1 MQFFKFS
8 ILVIFIPIAAM
19 ANSYTELECLDAS
32 YETTI
37 SHKGFPF
44 GLTQN
49 ILKVSKDNCVITV
62 NHEKLK
68 FIKDQWVID
77 VCREPVHMKKG
88 SGAVEVIKR
97 DGVCIEGSKSPFC
110 GELSRLKA
118 LIQDDGLIFA
128 EGEKEDLTSD
138 HGKVYCSFMV
148 MNRYLEQG
156 IVLSRHG
163 GTVIPVPLSS
173 PMPESNVEP
182 IQPQSPIEANP
193 VEGNTGSF

>member
-8 ILVIFIPIAAM
+8 LLVLLIPFIVQ

-49 ILKVSKDNCVITV
+49 KLTTSKDKCVITIH
-62 NHEKLK
+62 HEKLK

-88 SGAVEVIKR
+88 AGAVEVIKR
-97 DGVCIEGSKSPFC
+97 DGLCVEGSKSTYC
-110 GELSRLKA
+110 GELNRLKV

-128 EGEKEDLTSD
+128 EGEKEDLSSD
-138 HGKVYCSFMV
+138 HGKVYCAFSV
-148 MNRYLEQG
+148 LQRYLDQG

-163 GTVIPVPLSS
+163 GTVIPMPSSS
-173 PMPESNVEP
+173 PMPESNT
-182 IQPQSPIEANP
+182 P
-193 VEGNTGSF
+193 VNDPAQTPTPAKSEGNTGSF

>member
-1 MQFFKFS
+1 MQFFKYS
-8 ILVIFIPIAAM
+8 IFAFVFPLFAF

-49 ILKVSKDNCVITV
+49 ILKVSKDHCVITI

-88 SGAVEVIKR
+88 AGAVEVIKR
-97 DGVCIEGSKSPFC
+97 DGVCVEGTKSSYC

-128 EGEKEDLTSD
+128 EGEKEDIASD
-138 HGKVYCSFMV
+138 HGKVYCAFSV
-148 MNRYLEQG
+148 MNRYLDQG

-163 GTVIPVPLSS
+163 GVDVPMPSSSPIPQSEAILEPVNESTKTPVPEDS
-173 PMPESNVEP
+173 
-182 IQPQSPIEANP
+182 
-193 VEGNTGSF
+193 TGSF

>member
-8 ILVIFIPIAAM
+8 LLALLFPILAH

-32 YETTI
+32 YESTI

-44 GLTQN
+44 GLTKN
-49 ILKVSKDNCVITV
+49 ILTIVKDRCVITIH
-62 NHEKLK
+62 HEKLK

-88 SGAVEVIKR
+88 VGAVEVIKR
-97 DGVCIEGSKSPFC
+97 DGLCVEGSKSSYC
-110 GELSRLKA
+110 GELARLKT

-128 EGEKEDLTSD
+128 DGEKEDLSSD
-138 HGKVYCSFMV
+138 HGKVYCAFSV
-148 MNRYLEQG
+148 IGRYLQQG

-163 GTVIPVPLSS
+163 GTVIPLPSSS
-173 PMPESNVEP
+173 PMPETNMPASKP
-182 IQPQSPIEANP
+182 LIETEAP
-193 VEGNTGSF
+193 SIEGNTGSF

>member
-8 ILVIFIPIAAM
+8 LLILLIPFASQ
-19 ANSYTELECLDAS
+19 ANTYTELECLDAS

-44 GLTQN
+44 GLTKN
-49 ILKVSKDNCVITV
+49 ILTTSKDKCVITIH
-62 NHEKLK
+62 HEKLK

-88 SGAVEVIKR
+88 AGAVEVIKR
-97 DGVCIEGSKSPFC
+97 DGVCVEGSKSSYC
-110 GELSRLKA
+110 GEISRLKS

-128 EGEKEDLTSD
+128 EGEKEDLSSD
-138 HGKVYCSFMV
+138 HGKIYCAFSV
-148 MNRYLEQG
+148 IQRYLEQG

-163 GTVIPVPLSS
+163 GTVLPIPSSS
-173 PMPESNVEP
+173 PMPQSNTPVVEP
-182 IQPQSPIEANP
+182 KTEES
-193 VEGNTGSF
+193 VKTEGNTGSF